1 MTRLKAATEPLG
13 RKTDANMTSWGGPGV
28 GFPELLPKTA
38 EQEAPPFSQQDS
50 ASVGGA
56 AKILT
61 APPLSEEQHAAALA
75 AFRKADAD
83 RNGVLSFDEFE
94 RAFGDAIVGGGRLDV
109 AGGQSHHDNAE
120 HDEYAGRGKTVEN
133 GTGGPHRVH
142 EGGIREGTMLE
153 NEQVKDMQQMHMQS
167 QHFLFSEGPADASAA
182 LASRGAGD
190 RGYTIDG
197 IALAGERQQNG
208 LAPAMYDDA
217 PELTTA
223 GWEAGQGHGFG
234 RSTFSQ
240 PLPSALRIQSLANG
254 DNGKAKADERERLD
268 DSTQAQ
274 RRASALDGKSGGAL
288 RGSRPGSRPSTP
300 RRQESSRG
308 NASRGRPDRGESA
321 GGDCL
326 DVVRLK
332 IAEWRLKFT
341 KEVSRDL

>member
-38 EQEAPPFSQQDS
+38 EQDS
-50 ASVGGA
+50 ASVGGEA
-56 AKILT
+56 NILT

-83 RNGVLSFDEFE
+83 KNGVLSFDEFE

-133 GTGGPHRVH
+133 GTGGHHKVH
-142 EGGIREGTMLE
+142 KGGIREGTMLE
-153 NEQVKDMQQMHMQS
+153 NEQVKDSQQMQMQS

-208 LAPAMYDDA
+208 LASAMYDDA
-217 PELTTA
+217 PELTTV

-240 PLPSALRIQSLANG
+240 PLPSALRIQNLANG
-254 DNGKAKADERERLD
+254 DNGKAKVEERERLD

-274 RRASALDGKSGGAL
+274 RRASALDGNAGGAL
-288 RGSRPGSRPSTP
+288 RGSRPGSMPSTP
-300 RRQESSRG
+300 RRRESSRG
-308 NASRGRPDRGESA
+308 NASRGRSDRGESA

-326 DVVRLK
+326 DAVRLK
-332 IAEWRLKFT
+332 IAEWRLKLT
-341 KEVSRDL
+341 KEVSQDL